1 MSRKKSNS
9 KYVTRAECF
18 QISGRISSE
27 LAALKKALV
36 GEDMRSGVVKDI
48 ADLKSD
54 VKEIKSY
61 IDNQKTKGR
70 DWRLLGFS
78 ILASIT
84 GGTVVAIITH
94 FLHNI

>member
-9 KYVTRAECF
+9 RYVTRAECA
-18 QISGRISSE
+18 QISGQISSE

-48 ADLKSD
+48 ADLKND
-54 VKEIKSY
+54 VKSIRQYVNDERV
-61 IDNQKTKGR
+61 KGR

-78 ILASIT
+78 LLASIL
-84 GGTVVAIITH
+84 GGTVVAIITY

>member
-9 KYVTRAECF
+9 KYVTRTECA
-18 QISGRISSE
+18 QISGQISGE
-27 LAALKKALV
+27 LSILKKALV

-48 ADLKSD
+48 ADLKND
-54 VKEIKSY
+54 VKGIKQY
-61 IDNQKTKGR
+61 VNDEKTKGR

-78 ILASIT
+78 LLASIL
-84 GGTVVAIITH
+84 GGTVVAVITY